1 MLLNPT
7 DLLPGIAKDSMP
19 KAFPLRPLAA
29 EFVGTFLLVFV
40 ATGVIMANEISGGQI
55 THLGIG
61 LSTGLAVAVII
72 FALGHVSGAHINP
85 AVTFGF
91 ALGGHLPW
99 RKVPGYVAAQMA
111 GGIFASAVLLALL
124 GSLAHQGANLPAVGA
139 SQALGLEVVLT
150 FLLMLVIVAVAT
162 DSKAQGQLAALA
174 IGATVALEIIFA
186 GTLSGSSMNPARSLS
201 PALIGWTWT
210 SQWIYVVGPVA
221 GAAIAV
227 IFYGWLREDDE

>member
-1 MLLNPT
+1 
-7 DLLPGIAKDSMP
+7 MP
-19 KAFPLRPLAA
+19 KAFSLKPLAA

-61 LSTGLAVAVII
+61 LSTGLAISVII

-99 RKVPGYVAAQMA
+99 RKVPGYVVAQMA
-111 GGIFASAVLLALL
+111 GGILASAVLLALL
-124 GSLAHQGANLPAVGA
+124 GSVAHQGANLPAVGA

-186 GTLSGSSMNPARSLS
+186 WHPLRLFHESRPLPQPRPHRLDMDQPVDLRRR
-201 PALIGWTWT
+201 
-210 SQWIYVVGPVA
+210 SQWRAPPLPSSSTA
-221 GAAIAV
+221 GFA
-227 IFYGWLREDDE
+227 RMKS

>member
-1 MLLNPT
+1 M
-7 DLLPGIAKDSMP
+7 S
-19 KAFPLRPLAA
+19 KAFSLQTPSCRVRRDLPSGLR
-29 EFVGTFLLVFV
+29 GYRRHH
-40 ATGVIMANEISGGQI
+40 GQRDCRR
-55 THLGIG
+55 TDSHLGIG

-91 ALGGHLPW
+91 ALGGHFPW

-111 GGIFASAVLLALL
+111 GGILASAVLLALL
-124 GSLAHQGANLPAVGA
+124 GSVAHQGANLPAVGT
-139 SQALGLEVVLT
+139 SQALGLEVILT

-201 PALIGWTWT
+201 PALVGWTWT
-210 SQWIYVVGPVA
+210 SQWIFVVGPVA

-227 IFYGWLREDDE
+227 IFYGWLREDSK

>member
-1 MLLNPT
+1 
-7 DLLPGIAKDSMP
+7 MP
-19 KAFPLRPLAA
+19 KAFSLKPLVA

-40 ATGVIMANEISGGQI
+40 ATGVIMANEIAGGQI
-55 THLGIG
+55 SHLGIG
-61 LSTGLAVAVII
+61 LSTGLAVTVII

-99 RKVPGYVAAQMA
+99 RTVPGYVVAQMV
-111 GGIFASAVLLALL
+111 GGILASAVLLVLL
-124 GSLAHQGANLPAVGA
+124 GSVAYQGASLPAVDT

-201 PALIGWTWT
+201 PALVGWTWT
-210 SQWIYVVGPVA
+210 GQWIFVVGPIV

-227 IFYGWLREDDE
+227 IFYGWIREDDD

>member
-1 MLLNPT
+1 MTKTFPLNP
-7 DLLPGIAKDSMP
+7 LVS
-19 KAFPLRPLAA
+19 
-29 EFVGTFLLVFV
+29 EFIGTFLLVFV
-40 ATGVIMANEISGGQI
+40 ATGVIMANELAGGQI

-61 LSTGLAVAVII
+61 LSTGLAVSVII

-91 ALGGHLPW
+91 ALGGHFPW
-99 RKVPGYVAAQMA
+99 RRVPGYVIAQMT
-111 GGIFASAVLLALL
+111 GGIVASAVMLALL
-124 GSLAHQGANLPAVGA
+124 GSIAHQGANIPVVGT
-139 SQALGLEVVLT
+139 SQALGLEVILT

-186 GTLSGSSMNPARSLS
+186 GPLSGSSMNPARSLS

-210 SQWIYVVGPVA
+210 SQWIYVVGPLA
-221 GAAIAV
+221 GAAIAAL
-227 IFYGWLREDDE
+227 FYGWLRDNGD